1 VSENNEKITKAWKGF
16 DKEFRCRDY
25 QYAVGE
31 TYRFEGEAIICQQG
45 FHACTAPIDVLSYYP
60 AATSRYAE
68 VELIGETVAEEKS
81 DSKLAASSIRVVR
94 EISYFELWQAHR
106 AWVAEQQFE
115 ASATG
120 DSGHA
125 SATGYSG
132 HASATGYSGHAS
144 ATGDS
149 GHASATGYR
158 GHASA
163 TGYRGHASATGD
175 RGHASA
181 TGDSGHASA
190 TGYSGHASA
199 TGYRGHASATGYSG
213 HASATGE
220 NAIAASLGNNSRAK
234 ASAGNWIV
242 LAAYGDY
249 SQDYKLLFV
258 KTARCG
264 LEEGDLRPDQ
274 WYRLDRSGEFVLC
287 EGDEA

>member
-1 VSENNEKITKAWKGF
+1 MSENSEKITKAWKGF

-31 TYRFEGEAIICQQG
+31 TYEIGGAAIICQHG
-45 FHACTAPIDVLSYYP
+45 FHACAAPIDVLGYYP

-68 VELIGETVAEEKS
+68 VELIGETVAEEKG
-81 DSKLAASSIRVVR
+81 DSKHAASKIRIVR

-120 DSGHA
+120 
-125 SATGYSG
+125 YS
-132 HASATGYSGHAS
+132 
-144 ATGDS
+144 
-149 GHASATGYR
+149 
-158 GHASA
+158 
-163 TGYRGHASATGD
+163 GHASATGD

-190 TGYSGHASA
+190 TGK
-199 TGYRGHASATGYSG
+199 
-213 HASATGE
+213 
-220 NAIAASLGNNSRAK
+220 NAIATSVGIDSKAK

-249 SQDYKLLFV
+249 REEWKLLFV

-264 LEEGDLRPDQ
+264 HEEGDLKPDC
-274 WYRLDRSGEFVLC
+274 WYRLDRSGAFVLC
-287 EGDEA
+287 EEDAEGRS